1 MNRLLLATVA
11 TLLAASL
18 HASADLNIKNTLS
31 VSTVKAGSRL
41 AVFYELRNTGP
52 DKAVNNVVRFTVSGA
67 TADRDC
73 TAGCPVIDI
82 PAGAGTSFEEH
93 LTVPSVPGTITMT
106 ASFAGGVSDPNLG
119 DNTQTTTV
127 TVSTDP
133 DIYISANLP
142 HQLELGQPFDLSI
155 HLGNTA
161 NSPAHDVAAAIEFRP
176 DAIVDM
182 VPDGCVSPIPG
193 QIFCHTDTVVKGA
206 PIEPVWVAKLIAP
219 ATFGN
224 GLLAVSALV
233 SESEQDFDQASN
245 YSTASAQLADTFYVT
260 ASGND
265 GSGSLR
271 QAILEANAAC
281 TGGTPCTIAFR
292 LTEPR
297 HAGPWDT
304 IAITTPLPV
313 LTAANIRIDGSTQT
327 SFIGDTNVN
336 GPEVEISGG
345 GKVDGDG
352 LLLSGCDVQVMNLV
366 VNGFGRNGISAS
378 RPACG
383 GVTSTELHH
392 LFIGT
397 DPTGTQARPNGQR
410 GIGITQANSTNFNNA
425 FQSVIII
432 HDCVI
437 SGNTLSGIFDLVGR
451 ANIWG
456 NRIGVKAHSD
466 DPLPNGASGIFIG
479 PGGFGSAIG
488 FDLLSRTN
496 PGNVIAFNGEMGV
509 AVAAG
514 VTDVSI
520 LGNRIWGNKLLGID
534 IGLDGPTA
542 TTKADSNEVLTAPTL
557 TLAHYDPVSKHTMI
571 EADAATGGTISF
583 FANDSVDPSGYGE
596 GQRPLGDTS
605 LAPFLKGTHFHF
617 EVDGDLTGQFIAAT
631 STRVNYIGF
640 AKPGGVI
647 TPQGIE
653 QGFLTQT
660 SEFCRAIEVR

>member
-1 MNRLLLATVA
+1 MKSFLLLAFV
-11 TLLAASL
+11 LSSSPSL
-18 HASADLNIKNTLS
+18 FAGADLNIKNTLA
-31 VSTVKAGSRL
+31 VSTVKAGSIL
-41 AVFYELRNTGP
+41 PVFYELRNTGP
-52 DKAVNNVVRFTVSGA
+52 DKAVNNVVTFTVSGA
-67 TADRDC
+67 TADKDC

-82 PAGAGTSFEEH
+82 FPGGGTSFQEQ

-106 ASFAGGVSDPNLG
+106 ASFTGGVSDPNLT

-133 DIYISANLP
+133 DVYISANLP
-142 HQLELGQPFDLSI
+142 HQLELGQPFELSI

-161 NSPAHDVAAAIEFRP
+161 NSPAHDVAAAIDFRP
-176 DAIVDM
+176 DAIVDS

-193 QIFCHTDTVVKGA
+193 KIFCHVDTLAPGA
-206 PIEPVWVAKLIAP
+206 PIQQTWVAKLVAP

-224 GLLAVSALV
+224 GLLDVSALV
-233 SESEQDFDQASN
+233 SESVPDFDPGSN

-260 ASGND
+260 DSGNE

-271 QAILEANAAC
+271 QAILDANAAC

-304 IAITTPLPV
+304 IVITTSLPV
-313 LTAANIRIDGSTQT
+313 VTASRLQIDGGTQT
-327 SFIGDTNVN
+327 SFIGDTNVD

-352 LLLSGCDVQVMNLV
+352 LVISGCDVQVMSLV

-378 RPACG
+378 RPSCSG
-383 GVTSTELHH
+383 FVSTELHH

-397 DPTGTQARPNGQR
+397 DPTGSQARPNGF
-410 GIGITQANSTNFNNA
+410 NSAGQPVT
-425 FQSVIII
+425 I

-456 NRIGVKAHSD
+456 NRIGVKAHND

-488 FDLLSRTN
+488 FDYLSLHN
-496 PGNVIAFNGEMGV
+496 PGNVIAFNGETGV

-514 VTDVSI
+514 VNDVSI

-542 TTKADSNEVLTAPTL
+542 TTKADSNELLTAPTL
-557 TLAHYDPVSKHTMI
+557 TLAHYDPVSKHTVI
-571 EADAATGGTISF
+571 EADAATGGTVSF

-617 EVDGDLTGQFIAAT
+617 EVDGDLTGQFITAT

-640 AKPGGVI
+640 AKPDGVI
-647 TPQGIE
+647 KPEGLE

-660 SEFCRAIEVR
+660 SEFSRAIEVR

>member
-1 MNRLLLATVA
+1 MKRSLLLAITLFYSSSLFA
-11 TLLAASL
+11 T
-18 HASADLNIKNTLS
+18 ADLNIKNTLS
-31 VSTVKAGSRL
+31 VTTVKAGSIL
-41 AVFYELRNTGP
+41 PVFYELRNMGP
-52 DKAVNNVVRFTVSGA
+52 DKAANNVVTFTVSGA
-67 TADRDC
+67 TADKDC

-82 PAGAGTSFEEH
+82 FPGGTTSFQEH
-93 LTVPSVPGTITMT
+93 LAVPSVAGTITMT
-106 ASFAGGVSDPNLG
+106 ASLTGGVSDPNLT

-133 DIYISANLP
+133 DVYITANLP

-155 HLGNTA
+155 HLGNTS
-161 NSPAHDVAAAIEFRP
+161 NSPAHDVAVAIDFPP
-176 DAIVDM
+176 DAIVASL
-182 VPDGCVSPIPG
+182 PDGCVNPVPG
-193 QIFCHTDTVVKGA
+193 KIFCHVDTLAPGA
-206 PIEPVWVAKLIAP
+206 PIQQTWIAKLVAP

-224 GLLAVSALV
+224 GSLAVSALV
-233 SESEQDFDQASN
+233 SESEQDFDQGTN
-245 YSTASAQLADTFYVT
+245 YTTASAQLADTFYVT
-260 ASGND
+260 ESGND

-271 QAILEANAAC
+271 QAILDANAAC

-297 HAGPWDT
+297 HVGPWDT

-313 LTAANIRIDGSTQT
+313 VTASKLRIDGGTQT
-327 SFIGDTNVN
+327 SFIGDTNVD

-345 GKVDGDG
+345 GNVDGDG
-352 LLLSGCDVQVMNLV
+352 LVISGCDVQVMNLV

-378 RPACG
+378 RPSCG
-383 GVTSTELHH
+383 GFVSTELHH

-397 DPTGTQARPNGQR
+397 DPTGSQARPNGQR
-410 GIGITQANSTNFNNA
+410 GIGISQANGTNFNTA
-425 FQSVIII
+425 GQSVII

-488 FDLLSRTN
+488 FDILSRTA
-496 PGNVIAFNGEMGV
+496 PGNVIAFNKEMGV

-520 LGNRIWGNKLLGID
+520 LGNRIWSNGLLGID

-542 TTKADSNEVLTAPTL
+542 TTKADSNELLTAPTL
-557 TLAHYDPVSKHTMI
+557 TLAHYDPVSKHTII
-571 EADAATGGTISF
+571 EADTSTGSGISF

-596 GQRPLGDTS
+596 GQRPLGDTPL
-605 LAPFLKGTHFHF
+605 LAFSKETHFHF
-617 EVDGDLTGQFIAAT
+617 EVDGDLTGQFITAT
-631 STRVNYIGF
+631 STRVNYVGF
-640 AKPGGVI
+640 AKPGAVI
-647 TPQGIE
+647 KPEGIE

-660 SEFCRAIEVR
+660 SEFSRAIEVR

>member
-1 MNRLLLATVA
+1 MKRSLLLPIV
-11 TLLAASL
+11 LFSSRSL
-18 HASADLNIKNTLS
+18 FASADLNIKNTLS
-31 VSTVKAGSRL
+31 VSSVKAGSIL
-41 AVFYELRNTGP
+41 PVCYELRNTGP
-52 DKAVNNVVRFTVSGA
+52 DKAVNNVVTFTVSGA
-67 TADRDC
+67 TADKDC

-82 PAGAGTSFEEH
+82 FPGGGTSFQEH

-106 ASFAGGVSDPNLG
+106 ASFTGGVSDPNLT

-133 DIYISANLP
+133 DVYITANLP
-142 HQLELGQPFDLSI
+142 HQLELGQPFELSI
-155 HLGNTA
+155 HLGNTS
-161 NSPAHDVAAAIEFRP
+161 NSPAHDVAAAIDFRP
-176 DAIVDM
+176 DATVDAL
-182 VPDGCVSPIPG
+182 PDGCVSPVPG
-193 QIFCHTDTVVKGA
+193 KIFCHVDTLAPGA
-206 PIEPVWVAKLIAP
+206 PIQQTWVAKLVAP

-233 SESEQDFDQASN
+233 SESEQDFDQGTN
-245 YSTASAQLADTFYVT
+245 YATASAQLADTFYVT
-260 ASGND
+260 ESGNE

-271 QAILEANAAC
+271 QAILDANAAC

-313 LTAANIRIDGSTQT
+313 VTASRLRIDGGTQT
-327 SFIGDTNVN
+327 SFLGDTNVD

-352 LLLSGCDVQVMNLV
+352 LVISGCDVQVMNLV

-378 RPACG
+378 RPSCG
-383 GVTSTELHH
+383 SFVSTELHH

-397 DPTGTQARPNGQR
+397 DPTGSQARPNGQR
-410 GIGITQANSTNFNNA
+410 GIGITQANGTSFNNA
-425 FQSVIII
+425 GEPVII

-437 SGNTLSGIFDLVGR
+437 SGNKLSGIFDLAGR
-451 ANIWG
+451 VNIWG

-488 FDLLSRTN
+488 LDVVSLAN
-496 PGNVIAFNGEMGV
+496 PGNVIAFNGETGI

-514 VTDVSI
+514 VLNVSI

-542 TTKADSNEVLTAPTL
+542 TTKADFNALLSAPTL
-557 TLAHYDPVSKHTMI
+557 TLAHYDPVSKHTVI
-571 EADAATGGTISF
+571 EADIATGGTISF
-583 FANDSVDPSGYGE
+583 FANDSIDPSGYGE
-596 GQRPLGDTS
+596 GQRPLGGTS
-605 LAPFLKGTHFHF
+605 LAPFQTGTHFHF
-617 EVDGDLTGQFIAAT
+617 EVDGDLTGQFITAT
-631 STRVNYIGF
+631 STRDNYIGF

-647 TPQGIE
+647 NPEGIE